1 MGFMKPKTPKITEE
15 QKALE
20 RAQKLEKEKLG
31 REEARRKGTMA
42 KKTGRASLIS

>member
-20 RAQKLEKEKLG
+20 RANILEKEKLG
-31 REEARRKGTMA
+31 REEARRKGMMT